1 MSPDIN
7 SIHLHTFVL
16 GDLSKSDGYRYFL
29 ELIKSLPLES
39 QNMFP
44 SDETSFDEIF
54 HLTGGRMILIED
66 YVYEALLSIKSSKVL
81 PNGKHFFQVT
91 AFET

>member
-1 MSPDIN
+1 M
-7 SIHLHTFVL
+7 L
-16 GDLSKSDGYRYFL
+16 GDLSKADSHRYFL
-29 ELIKSLPLES
+29 ELIKTLPLEF
-39 QNMFP
+39 QDRFQL
-44 SDETSFDEIF
+44 DERSFDTVF

-91 AFET
+91 AFETYD